1 MKKNI
6 LMFVTDE
13 HRLSGIGA
21 YGNTPCKTPNID
33 KLAENGVIFEN
44 NYTSCPLCSPAR
56 ASFITGQHIHTHGL
70 TANECEMG
78 CGKRPYS
85 GQSRPSRKKNAERR
99 ICLRI

>member
-33 KLAENGVIFEN
+33 KLAENGVLFEN
-44 NYTSCPLCSPAR
+44 NYTSHVRSAR
-56 ASFITGQHIHTHGL
+56 LQGHRLLPDSIFIP
-70 TANECEMG
+70 TA
-78 CGKRPYS
+78 
-85 GQSRPSRKKNAERR
+85 
-99 ICLRI
+99 